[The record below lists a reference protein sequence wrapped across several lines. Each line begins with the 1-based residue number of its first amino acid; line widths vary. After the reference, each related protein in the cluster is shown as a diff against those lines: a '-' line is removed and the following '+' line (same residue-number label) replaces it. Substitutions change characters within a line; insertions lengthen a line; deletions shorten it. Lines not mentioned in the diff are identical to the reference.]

1 MFDADPVEAAPP
13 APARSNVLPFL
24 RKAAAADAA
33 ASAGAP
39 AAAAACTAAARAAP
53 ASPKPP
59 DSPSRVI
66 PSLGPRP
73 AFTRQRS
80 AVAGGA
86 DVLAGGKPH
95 VSFGDA
101 ARGTTFGGA
110 FAADGGYDAGPA
122 TDFAG
127 AYDAGAYG
135 DAGFDDAL
143 PAQRNYCDGWGGSPV
158 GETAHERKARMA
170 RQRNLLDRA
179 FSRYWSFELKSVCVI
194 IS

>member
-13 APARSNVLPFL
+13 APARSNVLPF
-24 RKAAAADAA
+24 RRMAAAADAA

-39 AAAAACTAAARAAP
+39 AAAAAGTAAARAAP

-59 DSPSRVI
+59 DSPSRAI

-80 AVAGGA
+80 AGAGGA

-110 FAADGGYDAGPA
+110 FAADGDYDAGPA

-158 GETAHERKARMA
+158 GETANERKARMA

-179 FSRYWSFELKSVCVI
+179 FSR
-194 IS
+194 